1 MATKIYF
8 IILLVFFSCATP
20 NNVEKTVKT
29 NFTLT
34 EGGRLFTSYFQ
45 QQAAEY
51 KALCFQAY
59 NTATLRLDLALNN
72 STSNKPKAVVTDID
86 ETLLDNSPY
95 SVHQALLGLE
105 YEPVTWK
112 QWIDR
117 AIGDT
122 LAGART
128 FFNYAASKNVEV
140 FYLTNRDESDREGTL
155 ANLKKYDFP
164 YSDNQHLILKKDV
177 NSKGSRRQEIAK
189 KYEIVLLIGD
199 NLADFSDWFDSK
211 MLTERNENVQKLSQ
225 EFGKRFII
233 LPNMNYGDWEGALY
247 QYKYNRQPSE
257 KDSLIINALKNY

>member
-1 MATKIYF
+1 MTTKTYF
-8 IILLVFFSCATP
+8 IILIALFSCATP
-20 NNVEKTVKT
+20 NHLEKPAKA

-72 STSNKPKAVVTDID
+72 STSNKPKAIVTDID
-86 ETLLDNSPY
+86 EAVLDNSPY

-112 QWIDR
+112 QWIDS
-117 AIGDT
+117 AMGDT

-128 FFNYAASKNVEV
+128 FFNYAASRNVEV

-155 ANLKKYDFP
+155 ANLKKYHFP

-177 NSKGSRRQEIAK
+177 NSKEPRRQEIAK
-189 KYEIVLLIGD
+189 TYEIVLLIGD
-199 NLADFSDWFDSK
+199 NLADFSDWFDRK
-211 MLTERNENVQKLSQ
+211 NVDERNENVQKLSQ

-247 QYKYNRQPSE
+247 QYNYNRQPSE
-257 KDSLIINALKNY
+257 KDSLIIKALKSY